1 MSITFLVVGLIWI
14 LIMKKAISEDGLILQ
29 GFEAELNGAQVDIEK
44 SHDGKLVK
52 FKVYSQDGRL
62 VRTETDNWSK
72 ALGGHQIWGSG
83 EVEFDP
89 VKCKYK
95 LTIEIEIEDFY
106 NFNNGQYDIM
116 TGLPD
121 SENGRFE
128 VFGWANSFFSRGK
141 VKRIVTWNRGKINDT
156 TKVDDNG
163 NSIRSTERGRR

>member
-1 MSITFLVVGLIWI
+1 M
-14 LIMKKAISEDGLILQ
+14 
-29 GFEAELNGAQVDIEK
+29 LN
-44 SHDGKLVK
+44 
-52 FKVYSQDGRL
+52 
-62 VRTETDNWSK
+62 NWSK

>member
-1 MSITFLVVGLIWI
+1 MLLLRLHSGAEYLGYVPDGTHAYEHYIFGRGADLDIDYE
-14 LIMKKAISEDGLILQ
+14 KAISEDGLILQ

-141 VKRIVTWNRGKINDT
+141 V
-156 TKVDDNG
+156 
-163 NSIRSTERGRR
+163 